1 MKCLLELHIDVTL
14 HYIADDVA
22 RDGGRLPQVRASSGR
37 WRRSDPRLLL

>member
-1 MKCLLELHIDVTL
+1 VKCHLELHTDVTV

-22 RDGGRLPQVRASSGR
+22 RDGGGLPQVCASSGR